1 MGKVPR
7 PDKTL
12 TGRGEVWQTPLHVRT
27 IGTSGHEGLGDHV
40 RAKLGRK
47 LGKFATSIER
57 VSVRF
62 EDING
67 PRGGVDTR
75 SRIKVVMSDA
85 PSVVVES
92 LGVDATHAFD
102 TASSTAER
110 AVRRS
115 LGRAGV
121 SRGRASAKTTR
132 KKAPARRKVNPPP
145 AEGALIG
152 RRVGRSKANLAS
164 VAARPDKARRDA
176 FVDTAAP
183 GVSASDRK
191 AGGGS
196 TARRNVGRGQKATAT
211 LEDSATGKPSRK
223 STRRAANRAK
233 SGSKQR
239 RAEVRRTT
247 SPKRKATRAA
257 AKS

>member
-1 MGKVPR
+1 
-7 PDKTL
+7 
-12 TGRGEVWQTPLHVRT
+12 LHVRT
-27 IGTSGHEGLGDHV
+27 IGTAGHEGLGDHV

-75 SRIKVVMSDA
+75 SRIKVVMSDV
-85 PSVVVES
+85 PTVVVES
-92 LGVDATHAFD
+92 LGMDAQHAFD

-110 AVRRS
+110 AVRKS

-121 SRGRASAKTTR
+121 SRGRMAGKATR
-132 KKAPARRKVNPPP
+132 KKAPKRRVNPAP
-145 AEGALIG
+145 AAGALVG
-152 RRVGRSKANLAS
+152 RRVGRSAENLAE
-164 VAARPDKARRDA
+164 VKARPDKARRDA
-176 FVDTAAP
+176 FVDTAAK
-183 GVSASDRK
+183 GVSATDRK

-196 TARRNVGRGQKATAT
+196 TARRNVGRGQRATAT

-223 STRRAANRAK
+223 STRRGANRAK
-233 SGSKQR
+233 SGSKQG
-239 RAEVRRTT
+239 RAAARKTR
-247 SPKRKATRAA
+247 SPKRKATKAQAA
-257 AKS
+257 RR